1 MPDHHSY
8 NDIGLNLMKISVADD
23 LYRYVGDTILSDL
36 GLKSVCLLSAFSGDG
51 YHVVFRKSYNGNSL
65 QSAEKEGQGRVIDA
79 GSDILS
85 TFQDPDRIIVRNDS
99 AHHHDPRDRDVIEE
113 MRVLLNLDTVHAVI
127 PVFLGSRLVMFFI
140 LGEKISGGRLTENDI
155 SLLRFVSLQTA
166 ITMRGIQLR
175 EDRANTERLAS
186 VGLMSAAFAHEMR
199 NSLTSL
205 KTFAQ
210 LMPEQYGDPEFRDHF
225 ARIVPEQI
233 RRIDGLIYNLL
244 DVSTRGIAAGRER
257 MNLTETIDRA
267 VASMQERMNLEKK
280 NIAIERRYGNHA
292 VYITGNADMI
302 GRALNNLLEN
312 GCQAMADRGN
322 LSVDTVLS
330 DVGVKILIEDTGEG
344 IPEEKLNFIFEP
356 FYSTKPA
363 GTGLGLAISR
373 RIIDDHAGSISVESS
388 SGRGARFVVSLPLNN
403 NDYRS

>member
-8 NDIGLNLMKISVADD
+8 NDIGFNLMKINVADD
-23 LYRYVGDTILSDL
+23 LYRYVGETILSGL
-36 GLKSVCLLSAFSGDG
+36 GFKSVCLLSAFSGDG
-51 YHVVFRKSYNGNSL
+51 YHVVFRESSNGNSL
-65 QSAEKEGQGRVIDA
+65 QSTGNEGKGRVLDT

-85 TFQDPDRIIVRNDS
+85 TFKDPERIFVRY
-99 AHHHDPRDRDVIEE
+99 DPRDRDVIEE
-113 MRVLLNLDTVHAVI
+113 MSVLLNLDAVIAVI

-140 LGEKISGGRLTENDI
+140 VGEKISGGKLTENDI

-166 ITMRGIQLR
+166 MTMRGIQLR
-175 EDRANTERLAS
+175 EEKANTERLAS
-186 VGLMSAAFAHEMR
+186 VGLLCAAFAHEMR

-225 ARIVPEQI
+225 SRVVPEQI
-233 RRIDGLIYNLL
+233 RRIDGLLYSLL

-257 MNLTETIDRA
+257 MNLTEAIDRA
-267 VASMQERMNLEKK
+267 VASVQERMNLEKK
-280 NIAIERRYGNHA
+280 NITIERKYGNNA

-302 GRALNNLLEN
+302 GRALNNILEN
-312 GCQAMADRGN
+312 GCHAMADRGN
-322 LSVDTVLS
+322 MSVETVLS

-344 IPEEKLNFIFEP
+344 IPEEKLSYIFDP
-356 FYSTKPA
+356 FYSTKPS

-373 RIIDDHAGSISVESS
+373 RIINDHAGSISVESG
-388 SGRGARFVVSLPLNN
+388 SGRGARFIVSLPLNDN
-403 NDYRS
+403 ECRI